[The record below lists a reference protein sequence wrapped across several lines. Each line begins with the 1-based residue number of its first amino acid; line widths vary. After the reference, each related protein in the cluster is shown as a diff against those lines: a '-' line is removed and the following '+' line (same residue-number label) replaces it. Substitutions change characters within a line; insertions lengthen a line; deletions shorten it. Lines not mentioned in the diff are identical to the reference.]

1 MFIYIVL
8 HIFKYILDNM
18 DDSER
23 QSDEEDRDLRGEEK
37 SWDRDADVNLYW
49 GSVAQRLAK
58 TLGRLNTIF
67 ETEKNLFEGAK
78 TILYIWFFFILMSV

>member
-37 SWDRDADVNLYW
+37 S
-49 GSVAQRLAK
+49 
-58 TLGRLNTIF
+58 
-67 ETEKNLFEGAK
+67 
-78 TILYIWFFFILMSV
+78 